1 MSAPPGLA
9 TSTRRLVALCRKETY
24 QIVRDPSTL
33 LIALLFPVVLLS
45 VFALGINLD
54 SSVVPLGV
62 VMEDDSPE
70 ARRLLDTFTSSPS
83 FRVVLGHD
91 ARAMGDRMR
100 AGDVR
105 GFVVV
110 RSDFGRR
117 FVEGGGSTTSTLEVV
132 ADGSEPN
139 TAAFVSAYTQG
150 AYGIWLREEL
160 ARKGMSPPPGIS
172 LETRAWFN
180 PSTKSRNFLL
190 PGSITIIMTVVGAL
204 LTALV
209 VAREWERGTMEAL
222 LAAGVSRVEL
232 VLSKLLPYFVL
243 GLVAYAICIA
253 LTTLVFGVE
262 LRGSLPVVFLVGA
275 AFLGSAL
282 GTGLLLSTVLRTQY
296 DAAQAALQA
305 AFLPALMLSG
315 FIFEIASMPLPI
327 RVVTTIVPARYFVRA
342 MQTVFQAGDVWSV
355 LTPAFVGMGLA
366 AFGFLALTYARTRRR
381 LE

>member
-1 MSAPPGLA
+1 M
-9 TSTRRLVALCRKETY
+9 
-24 QIVRDPSTL
+24 
-33 LIALLFPVVLLS
+33 
-45 VFALGINLD
+45 
-54 SSVVPLGV
+54 
-62 VMEDDSPE
+62 
-70 ARRLLDTFTSSPS
+70 
-83 FRVVLGHD
+83 
-91 ARAMGDRMR
+91 
-100 AGDVR
+100 
-105 GFVVV
+105 

-117 FVEGGGSTTSTLEVV
+117 FVRGDARAATVQV
-132 ADGSEPN
+132 IADGSEPN

-150 AYGIWLREEL
+150 AYAIWQREEL
-160 ARKGMSPPPGIS
+160 ARQGKTPPPGIS
-172 LETRAWFN
+172 LESRAWFN

-222 LAAGVSRVEL
+222 LAAGVSRFEL
-232 VLSKLLPYFVL
+232 VASKLVPYFFL
-243 GLVAYAICIA
+243 GMIAYAICIA

-262 LRGSLPVVFLVGA
+262 LRGSLLVVFLVGA

-282 GTGLLLSTVLRTQY
+282 GTGLLLSTILRTQY

-315 FIFEIASMPLPI
+315 FIFEISSMPRAI
-327 RVVTTIVPARYFVRA
+327 RAVTTIVPARYFVSA

-355 LTPAFVGMGLA
+355 LSRAFVGMGLA
-366 AFGFLALTYARTRRR
+366 AFGFLALTYIKTRRR

>member
-1 MSAPPGLA
+1 MSGSRTLRA
-9 TSTRRLVALCRKETY
+9 TTRRLVALCRKETY
-24 QIVRDPSTL
+24 QILRDPSTL
-33 LIALLFPVVLLS
+33 LIAFLFPVILLF
-45 VFALGINLD
+45 VFATGINLD
-54 SSVVPLGV
+54 SSVVRLGV
-62 VMEDDSPE
+62 VLEDDSPE
-70 ARRLLDTFTSSPS
+70 ATRLAHAFAGSPS
-83 FRVVLGHD
+83 FHVVLGQS
-91 ARAMGDRMR
+91 ASEMGDRMR
-100 AGDVR
+100 AGEVR

-110 RSDFGRR
+110 RSDFGDR
-117 FVEGGGSTTSTLEVV
+117 FVRGETSTPTVQV
-132 ADGSEPN
+132 ITDGSEPN
-139 TAAFVSAYTQG
+139 TAAFVAAYTQG
-150 AYGIWLREEL
+150 AYAIWLREEL
-160 ARKGMSPPPGIS
+160 ARRGKSVPPGIS

-222 LAAGVSRVEL
+222 LAGGVSRFEL
-232 VLSKLLPYFVL
+232 VASKLVPYFFL
-243 GLVAYAICIA
+243 GLVAYAICVG

-262 LRGSLPVVFLVGA
+262 LQGSPMTVLLVGA

-315 FIFEIASMPLPI
+315 FIFEISSMPRPI
-327 RVVTTIVPARYFVRA
+327 RVVTTIIPARYFVSA

-355 LTPAFVGMGLA
+355 LSRAFAGMGLA
-366 AFGFLALTYARTRRR
+366 AAGFLTLTYLKTRRR